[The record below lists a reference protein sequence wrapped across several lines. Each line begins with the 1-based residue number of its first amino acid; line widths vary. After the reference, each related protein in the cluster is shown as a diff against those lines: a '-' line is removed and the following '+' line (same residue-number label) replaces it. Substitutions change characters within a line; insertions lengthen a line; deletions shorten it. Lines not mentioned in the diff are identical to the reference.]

1 MRKAGQ
7 VGPSASSTAGE
18 TLERRAAFVWK
29 LRISELGAT
38 PSSGG
43 GGGISL
49 AAKAGGADLMC

>member
-43 GGGISL
+43 GGISL